1 MAQISKAYTYKLPD
15 TYYGNTSTEG
25 KTATALYEGWDKLF
39 VFVDT
44 DGLLHVEEG
53 AHPWN
58 GREDE
63 RQGFVMRAGLG
74 RRAVLLD
81 IARSEDDTL
90 IAAICM
96 GQDLTKFETVD
107 YAFPDG
113 HANAGEVYHTD
124 PNPLPVNDVVNT
136 TKIFY
141 DLENESWKI
150 DEIEFST
157 QPSMED
163 HIAMR
168 DKLIENARE
177 YIEDPANEV
186 TAEQIELINAYI
198 ADLEN
203 LYVKYAGIHQ
213 NMIGYTDWPIEAVE
227 AEPPAEEAAEE

>member
-15 TYYGNTSTEG
+15 TYFGNTSTEG
-25 KTATALYEGWDKLF
+25 KTANALYEGWDKLF

-58 GREDE
+58 GREED
-63 RQGFVMRAGLG
+63 RQGFVMRAGLD

-81 IARSEDDTL
+81 TTRSDDDTL
-90 IAAICM
+90 IAAICT

-113 HANAGEVYHTD
+113 HPNAGEVYHTD
-124 PNPLPVNDVVNT
+124 LNPLPLNDVIDINKVY
-136 TKIFY
+136 Y

-150 DEIEFST
+150 DELEFSV

-163 HIAMR
+163 HIKQR
-168 DKLIENARE
+168 DVLIEQARD
-177 YIEDPANEV
+177 YIADPANEV

-203 LYVKYAGIHQ
+203 LYVKYEGIHQ
-213 NMIGYTDWPIEAVE
+213 NMIGYSDWPIAPVAE
-227 AEPPAEEAAEE
+227 EPPAEEEEE